1 MNTLKAPQNCTKKR
15 IAHERK
21 PAGGVTSP
29 LGVIHPSPSLYCS
42 KAASTKS
49 NLKPPGSEL
58 SRDLEEYR
66 VDYSRLHGL
75 K

>member
-1 MNTLKAPQNCTKKR
+1 MNTLKAPQNCMKKR

-29 LGVIHPSPSLYCS
+29 LGVIHPLPSLYCS

-58 SRDLEEYR
+58 SQDLEEYR
-66 VDYSRLHGL
+66 VDYSRLYGL